1 MRDTRE
7 VIEDHIRRRL
17 DNDVDGDIEHN
28 YAPDV
33 TFVSLK
39 ARGAGLDALRL
50 MVDDLARAM
59 KDARFEIEELIVE
72 GRAALEVWSGRS
84 ERGIVCEGTD
94 SFVVE
99 DGRITVH
106 TVHFDVLEDGA
117 TD

>member
-17 DNDVDGDIEHN
+17 ENDVDGDIEHN
-28 YAPDV
+28 YGTDV
-33 TFVSLK
+33 VVVSLK
-39 ARGAGLDALRL
+39 ARGEGHDALRA

-59 KDARFEIEELIVE
+59 KGARFEIEELIIE

-106 TVHFDVLEDGA
+106 TVHFHVREN
-117 TD
+117 